1 MIDWQD
7 IATRLAGLASPAES
21 ARRCRLLSL
30 TLPLR
35 RWPDLAL
42 SNDGDW
48 CYWQRP
54 DRGLRMV
61 GSGRALAVTS
71 EGTSRFAALHAMQR
85 SLLADWRHVAEG
97 GQVPPAPLAFTG
109 FAYAPQGDGPLPN
122 ASLWVPELLL
132 RECDG
137 ICWVTLSCEANQI
150 EAAPARWRGLW
161 QALRAKRRSRTASC
175 YQALRNPLEDE
186 AFRARGRA
194 ALRAIGAGQVDKL
207 VLTRALRLKAA
218 VPAMACAVLDA
229 LAVRHRAC
237 ATFGVAGNGKVFL
250 GSSPETLLA
259 LSGSRVTVDS
269 LAGTAWQ
276 EAAMLLGDDKNRRE
290 HDFVTRAISAALAT
304 LCHDIV
310 VPEAPEVFRINAL
323 THLRRRVT
331 ASRPP
336 DVSVFD
342 IVTRLHP
349 TPAVGGTPTAAA
361 IDWLAQHGDR
371 RDVWYTGG
379 IGWIDAAGA
388 CDIVVALRCG
398 LLDGHEATL
407 YAGAGFVEGS
417 DPEQE
422 LAETEA
428 KFSAMLSALVACP
441 EECRVCNAA

>member
-7 IATRLAGLASPAES
+7 IATRLAALANPAAG
-21 ARRCRLLSL
+21 ARPCRLLSL

-35 RWPDLAL
+35 RWPQLAL
-42 SNDGDW
+42 PNDGDW

-54 DRGLRMV
+54 DRGLRLV
-61 GSGRALAVTS
+61 GTGRALAATS
-71 EGTSRFAALHAMQR
+71 DGMSRFAALHALQC
-85 SLLADWRHVAEG
+85 SLRADWRHVADAG
-97 GQVPPAPLAFTG
+97 PVPPAPLAFTG
-109 FAYAPQGDGPLPN
+109 FAYAPQGESFLPN

-132 RECDG
+132 RQCDG
-137 ICWVTLSCEANQI
+137 AFWVTLTCEASQI
-150 EAAPARWRGLW
+150 DAAPARWRALW
-161 QALRAKRRSRTASC
+161 QGLQAKRRSRAATC
-175 YQALRNPLEDE
+175 YQAQRNPLEDE

-194 ALRAIGAGQVDKL
+194 ALRAIAAGEVDKL
-207 VLTRALRLKAA
+207 VLTRSLRLKTS
-218 VPAMACAVLDA
+218 VPAAACAVLDA

-237 ATFGVAGNGKVFL
+237 ATFGIAGNGKVFL

-259 LSGSRVTVDS
+259 LNGSRVSVDS

-276 EAAMLLGDDKNRRE
+276 DAALTLADDKNRRE
-290 HDFVTRAISAALAT
+290 HDFVTRAIREALAT
-304 LCHDIV
+304 LCHDVV

-331 ASRPP
+331 ALRPA

-342 IVTRLHP
+342 IVARLHP
-349 TPAVGGTPTAAA
+349 TPAVGGTPTATA
-361 IDWLAQHGDR
+361 IDWLEKHGDR
-371 RDVWYTGG
+371 RDLWYTGG
-379 IGWIDAAGA
+379 IGWIDAAGD
-388 CDIVVALRCG
+388 CDIAVALRCG

-407 YAGAGFVEGS
+407 YAGAGFVAGS